1 VASPVE
7 QIKGR
12 LNASEFIARDV
23 RLQRSGRYLK
33 GLCPFHDEK
42 TPSFFVFEDRGT
54 FRCFG
59 CGEGGDV
66 FTYVMR
72 RDSSEFPDAL
82 RLLAAEAG
90 VELSVHRRDP
100 EAETHQ
106 RRTRA
111 ALEQAA
117 IFMQGLLRESPQ
129 AKETRDYLRERGVS
143 EQMIEAFRL
152 GYAPPG
158 GSPVTTHLRK
168 LGTDPQVLGA
178 TGLAREDQ
186 GPTEDYFFNR
196 LIFPISD
203 RRGAVVGFGARALG
217 DAMPKYLN
225 TRENDT
231 FHKGQHL
238 YAFDMAAEAI
248 RREATAVL
256 VEGYMDAIAAH
267 QFGFDNTIASMGT
280 ALTNDQGRLLA
291 TSGADR
297 IVLALDADTAGAA
310 ATRRGVDVLRDVGR
324 DASATEVDFRGLI
337 RHEARLSV
345 DIHVV
350 ELPAGED
357 PDSVIRAD
365 PERWRQ
371 LIEGS
376 VPLADYYFRWA
387 LAEHDVSTIAGR
399 RRAVTD
405 LTPVIAEINEPVAR
419 AHYYERLAGTSGV
432 PLEELRRAPLQQPPR
447 ASRPPL
453 ASAPRAE
460 DRVEEGLL
468 ELVLQAP
475 ADAKHLVS
483 RIDPS
488 HLSDPTLRHLL
499 STVLQQAQGTSESS
513 WQVLLDELDDQ
524 SRERVQNLRAR
535 IAQMPAL
542 EGTNFVNALQFAL
555 LRLRE
560 RRVLE
565 ELREIAAIED
575 APAAAAR
582 SRELGA
588 QKHSIEMAIR
598 ELSVF
603 TRTPSVRS
611 DSPNA

>member
-1 VASPVE
+1 MASPVE
-7 QIKGR
+7 EIKGR
-12 LNASEFIARDV
+12 LSASEFIARDV

-42 TPSFFVFEDRGT
+42 SPSFFVFEDRGT

-72 RDSSEFPDAL
+72 RDGSEFPDAL

-90 VELSVHRRDP
+90 VELSVHSRNP
-100 EAETHQ
+100 ETEKHQ
-106 RRTRA
+106 QRTRT
-111 ALEQAA
+111 ALEQAT
-117 IFMQGLLRESPQ
+117 IFMHGLLRASPQ
-129 AKETRDYLRERGVS
+129 AKESRHYLSERGVS
-143 EQMIEAFRL
+143 EGMIEAFRL
-152 GYAPPG
+152 GYAPPS
-158 GSPVTTHLRK
+158 GSPITAHLRK
-168 LGTDPQVLGA
+168 LETNPQALRA

-231 FHKGQHL
+231 FHKGHHL
-238 YAFDMAAEAI
+238 YAFNMAAEAI
-248 RREATAVL
+248 RREATAIL

-280 ALTNDQGRLLA
+280 ALTNDQARLLA
-291 TSGADR
+291 TSGAQR

-324 DASATEVDFRGLI
+324 DGSDTEVDFRGLI

-345 DIHVV
+345 DIQVA
-350 ELPAGED
+350 EMPAGED

-365 PERWRQ
+365 PERWRD
-371 LIEGS
+371 LIESS

-387 LAEHDVSTIAGR
+387 LAEHDISTIAGR

-405 LTPVIAEINEPVAR
+405 LTPVIAEISEPVAR
-419 AHYYERLAGTSGV
+419 AHYYERLASISGV
-432 PLEELRRAPLQQPPR
+432 PLEELRRAPPQRKRR
-447 ASRPPL
+447 ANRPAL
-453 ASAPRAE
+453 ASAPHAE

-475 ADAKHLVS
+475 ADARHLVS
-483 RIDPS
+483 QIDAG
-488 HLSDPTLRHLL
+488 HVSDPTLRHLL
-499 STVLQQAQGTSESS
+499 STLLQQMQANPESP
-513 WQVLLDELDDQ
+513 WQVILDELDDQ
-524 SRERVQNLRAR
+524 SRERVQALRDR

-542 EGTNFVNALQFAL
+542 EGMNFVNALQFAM

-565 ELREIAAIED
+565 ELREIAAMED
-575 APAAAAR
+575 APAAAVR

-598 ELSVF
+598 ELSVL
-603 TRTPSVRS
+603 TRTSSMRS
-611 DSPNA
+611 ELRNA